1 MTRHS
6 FWVVPALALAIAV
19 PAVAKDNEKEKDK
32 HRAGHDGQY
41 GDSYYY
47 DNESLHGVANTRFS
61 GMDRNGD
68 GVVTQSEWRGNSQS
82 FQQHDRNH
90 DGVLSGREVWTSD
103 RNNSVVDDNR
113 AAFGS
118 LDHNHDGVL
127 DGREWPYGA
136 AAFNR
141 LDRNSDRRV
150 ESWEYRNQ

>member
-19 PAVAKDNEKEKDK
+19 PAVAKDNEKEKGRD
-32 HRAGHDGQY
+32 RAGHEAQY
-41 GDSYYY
+41 GDAYYY
-47 DNESLHGVANTRFS
+47 DNESLRGVANTRFS

-68 GVVTQSEWRGNSQS
+68 GVITRPEWRGNNQS
-82 FQQHDRNH
+82 FQQHDRNR

-103 RNNSVVDDNR
+103 RNMSVDDNR

-136 AAFNR
+136 SAFNR
-141 LDRNSDRRV
+141 LDRNDDRRV
-150 ESWEYRNQ
+150 EIWEYRNQ